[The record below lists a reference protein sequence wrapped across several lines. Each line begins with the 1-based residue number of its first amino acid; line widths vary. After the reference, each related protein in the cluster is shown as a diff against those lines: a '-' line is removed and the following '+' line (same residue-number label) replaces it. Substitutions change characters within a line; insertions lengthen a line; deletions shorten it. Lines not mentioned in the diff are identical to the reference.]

1 MENAKDPLTR
11 STKWMIAAIIVAA
24 AIALSGQLLVRKW
37 YSVDLRYKEGPY
49 YTLKDYAITLCEI
62 KNYGHITANSI
73 RVHADF
79 NTKIIDVQVPDI
91 ESEII
96 GGGIK
101 QNNLTIQLDRIVAGN
116 KVTVFYT
123 IEEAQETGFIKSV
136 ECQEGLAKTGKPLPL
151 LSFFGILLGPLLAIT
166 GYFIGNYWMYHKLK
180 AYR

>member
-1 MENAKDPLTR
+1 MENAKDSLTR
-11 STKWMIAAIIVAA
+11 NTKWTIAAIIVAA
-24 AIALSGQLLVRKW
+24 AIALSGQLLIKKW

-123 IEEAQETGFIKSV
+123 TEEAQETGFIKSV
-136 ECQEGLAKTGKPLPL
+136 ECQEGLGKTGQPLPL
-151 LSFFGILLGPLLAIT
+151 LPFFLTLLPIFVAVT
-166 GYFIGNYWMYHKLK
+166 GYLVANYYITTRKSP
-180 AYR
+180 